1 MNADRVERKLTTI
14 LSADVAGYSRLV
26 GEAEEDA
33 VRDLKACLQVVA
45 QAVAD
50 HRGRIFN
57 RAGDS
62 AVAEFASPV
71 EAVRCAARIQRA
83 IAERNAGLP
92 EGRGMRFRIG
102 VHLGDVIVDGDNLL
116 GDGVNVAARLQALAE
131 PGGVSI
137 SRPVRDQVEG
147 KLAIA
152 FADAGEHR
160 VKNIRRPVQVWCWT
174 PEGADGKASA
184 AAAGATPGAADRP
197 SIAVLPFD
205 DHSLEPDERRL
216 GDGIAEDIIT
226 DLSALQDLVVMS
238 RNSVWAYKGR
248 QVNALEVAAELGVRY
263 VLVGSAR
270 EAGGRVR
277 INAQLVDAA
286 SGAQLWAA
294 RYDRE
299 LTDVFAVQDE
309 ITAHIVS
316 ALAGY
321 AVKPPKPG
329 AAPAR
334 YEGLGTVIEVE
345 PRKGRIVLDHEE
357 IVDYMEAMVMNYRVS
372 PARLLR
378 GLAPGDA
385 VRFAIDPKASAIV
398 EIARIDD

>member
-26 GEAEEDA
+26 GVAEEEA
-33 VRDLKACLQVVA
+33 VRDLHACLRVVA
-45 QAVAD
+45 QEVAA
-50 HRGRIFN
+50 HRGRIFS

-152 FADAGEHR
+152 FVDAGEHR
-160 VKNIRRPVQVWCWT
+160 VKNIRRPVQVWRWT
-174 PEGADGKASA
+174 PEGVEGKASA
-184 AAAGATPGAADRP
+184 SAAGAPPGAADRP

-248 QVNALEVAAELGVRY
+248 PVNALEVAAELGVRY

-378 GLAPGDA
+378 DLAPGDA

>member
-184 AAAGATPGAADRP
+184 AAAGATPAVADRP

-357 IVDYMEAMVMNYRVS
+357 IADYMEAMVMNYRVS

-378 GLAPGDA
+378 DLAPGDA

>member
-33 VRDLKACLQVVA
+33 VRDLNACLQVVA

-174 PEGADGKASA
+174 PEGAEGKASA
-184 AAAGATPGAADRP
+184 AAGATPAVADRP

-216 GDGIAEDIIT
+216 GEGIAEDIIT

-357 IVDYMEAMVMNYRVS
+357 IADYMEAMVMNYRVS

-385 VRFAIDPKASAIV
+385 VRFAIDPKANAIV

>member
-1 MNADRVERKLTTI
+1 MNSDRVERKLTTI

-33 VRDLKACLQVVA
+33 VRDLNACLQVVA
-45 QAVAD
+45 QEVAG
-50 HRGRIFN
+50 HRGRIFS

-83 IAERNAGLP
+83 IEERNAGLP

-116 GDGVNVAARLQALAE
+116 GDGVNIAARLQALAE

-137 SRPVRDQVEG
+137 SRPVRDQIEG

-160 VKNIRRPVQVWCWT
+160 VKNISRPVHVWRWR
-174 PEGADGKASA
+174 PEGAEGKASA
-184 AAAGATPGAADRP
+184 PAAGETPGDANRP

-205 DHSLEPDERRL
+205 DLSLEPSGRRL

-238 RNSVWAYKGR
+238 RSSVWTYKGR
-248 QVNALEVAAELGVRY
+248 PVTAQQVAAELGVRY

-270 EAGGRVR
+270 EAGDRVR

-286 SGAQLWAA
+286 SGAQLWAE

-334 YEGLGTVIEVE
+334 YEGRGTVVEVE

-357 IVDYMEAMVMNYRVS
+357 IADYMEAMVMNYRVS
-372 PARLLR
+372 PASLLR
-378 GLAPGDA
+378 DLAPGDA

-398 EIARIDD
+398 DIARIDD

>member
-1 MNADRVERKLTTI
+1 M
-14 LSADVAGYSRLV
+14 
-26 GEAEEDA
+26 
-33 VRDLKACLQVVA
+33 
-45 QAVAD
+45 
-50 HRGRIFN
+50 
-57 RAGDS
+57 
-62 AVAEFASPV
+62 
-71 EAVRCAARIQRA
+71 
-83 IAERNAGLP
+83 
-92 EGRGMRFRIG
+92 
-102 VHLGDVIVDGDNLL
+102 
-116 GDGVNVAARLQALAE
+116 
-131 PGGVSI
+131 
-137 SRPVRDQVEG
+137 RDQVEG

-184 AAAGATPGAADRP
+184 AAVRATPGDADRP

-205 DHSLEPDERRL
+205 NHSLEPDERRL
-216 GDGIAEDIIT
+216 GEGIAEDIIT

-378 GLAPGDA
+378 GLAAGDA